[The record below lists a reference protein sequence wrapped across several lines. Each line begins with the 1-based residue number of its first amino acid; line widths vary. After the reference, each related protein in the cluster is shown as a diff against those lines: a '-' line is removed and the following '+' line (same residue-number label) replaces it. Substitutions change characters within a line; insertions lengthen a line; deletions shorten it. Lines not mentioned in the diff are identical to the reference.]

1 MEKLNSEKQYIDLF
15 QECSG
20 LIAEHSSEVMNALR
34 AEAFEKFSKNG
45 FPTQKVERYKY
56 TDVPEAFKPDYG
68 LNIKRLNIPVNP
80 ADVFKCDVPNM
91 STQLYFVVND
101 EFYTKSM
108 PKGGL
113 PDGVIVG
120 SLREASKQHPE
131 LVAKYYGKLAD
142 INDSVT
148 ALNTMLAQDGLFV
161 YVPKNVVLDKTLQ
174 IVNIL
179 RADVDFMAN
188 RRVLIVLEESAQARI
203 LFCDHAADDRNFLT
217 TQVVEAFAGEN
228 SSLDIYELEETHE
241 KNKRFSNL
249 YVDQKSYSNVLHDS
263 ITLYNG
269 STRNMA
275 DFNLNGQGAEVHSY
289 GCAIADS
296 SQHIDNNTLISHNVP
311 NCQSDQLYK
320 YVLDDKAVGAFAGR
334 ILVKKDAQKTVSQ
347 ETNSNLC
354 VSKEARMFTQ
364 PMLEIYA
371 DDVKCSH
378 GSTVG
383 QLDEMALFYMRQRG
397 ISEAE
402 ARRLLQNAFCSQAIE
417 QIRLEPLRDRLHM
430 LVDKRFR
437 GELNKCGGCKGCK

>member
-1 MEKLNSEKQYIDLF
+1 
-15 QECSG
+15 
-20 LIAEHSSEVMNALR
+20 
-34 AEAFEKFSKNG
+34 
-45 FPTQKVERYKY
+45 
-56 TDVPEAFKPDYG
+56 
-68 LNIKRLNIPVNP
+68 
-80 ADVFKCDVPNM
+80 
-91 STQLYFVVND
+91 
-101 EFYTKSM
+101 
-108 PKGGL
+108 
-113 PDGVIVG
+113 
-120 SLREASKQHPE
+120 
-131 LVAKYYGKLAD
+131 
-142 INDSVT
+142 
-148 ALNTMLAQDGLFV
+148 
-161 YVPKNVVLDKTLQ
+161 
-174 IVNIL
+174 
-179 RADVDFMAN
+179 
-188 RRVLIVLEESAQARI
+188 
-203 LFCDHAADDRNFLT
+203 
-217 TQVVEAFAGEN
+217 
-228 SSLDIYELEETHE
+228 
-241 KNKRFSNL
+241 
-249 YVDQKSYSNVLHDS
+249 
-263 ITLYNG
+263 
-269 STRNMA
+269 MA

-334 ILVKKDAQKTVSQ
+334 ILVRKDAQKTVSQ